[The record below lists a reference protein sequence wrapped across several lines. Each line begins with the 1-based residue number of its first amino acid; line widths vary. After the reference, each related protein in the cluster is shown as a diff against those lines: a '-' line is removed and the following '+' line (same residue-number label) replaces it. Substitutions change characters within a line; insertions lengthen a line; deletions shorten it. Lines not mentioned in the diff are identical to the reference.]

1 MLGAI
6 AGLILGA
13 LVAFLQESADDAVH
27 SSDDLKKQLAV
38 PMLGMVPSFD
48 SVKTGLSP
56 KPIFQRQGIESVPNI
71 QPFFHGQ
78 SFRESLDLIYQNFQ
92 LLSTE
97 GRLKSLVVTSALA
110 GEGKSTFALGLAI
123 SAARL
128 HQRVLL
134 IDGDLRSPSLHKMLE
149 LPNEIGL
156 ANLLIDNGPIPL
168 IQKNTDES
176 EYGNLAVLTAGT
188 GSTDPAKLL
197 SSQRLRRLMSTF
209 ENSYDLVI
217 IDAPPTLG
225 MVDAMLLASRASG
238 VLMVGRIDHVSRNEV
253 IKASS
258 SLGRLNLIGIIANDV
273 PAKGL
278 NPIYESVS
286 MVT

>member
-1 MLGAI
+1 
-6 AGLILGA
+6 
-13 LVAFLQESADDAVH
+13 
-27 SSDDLKKQLAV
+27 
-38 PMLGMVPSFD
+38 MVPSFD
-48 SVKTGLSP
+48 SVKSGLSP
-56 KPIFQRQGIESVPNI
+56 KLTFQRQGRESVPNI
-71 QPFFHGQ
+71 QQFFHWQ
-78 SFRESLDLIYQNFQ
+78 AFRESLDLIYQNFQ
-92 LLSTE
+92 LLNTE

-110 GEGKSTFALGLAI
+110 GEGESTFALGLAI

-134 IDGDLRSPSLHKMLE
+134 IDGDLRSPSLHKMLG

-156 ANLLIDNGPIPL
+156 ANLLIDNSPIPL

-197 SSQRLRRLMSTF
+197 SSQRLRRLISTF
-209 ENSYDLVI
+209 EKSYDLVI

-238 VLMVGRIDHVSRNEV
+238 VLMVGRIDHVSRSEV

-258 SLGRLNLIGIIANDV
+258 SLGRLNLVGIIANDV
-273 PAKGL
+273 PDKGL
-278 NPIYESVS
+278 SPIYESVS